1 MEYFL
6 LREEEEGQ
14 RGGKKKNAWKRD
26 TREGTAG
33 RVEWDFRV
41 LGVVLGKYVFG
52 CSDLGDT
59 LICEEEKRE

>member
-1 MEYFL
+1 MEQFL
-6 LREEEEGQ
+6 L
-14 RGGKKKNAWKRD
+14 GKKKSGSGGGRRRTHEKRD